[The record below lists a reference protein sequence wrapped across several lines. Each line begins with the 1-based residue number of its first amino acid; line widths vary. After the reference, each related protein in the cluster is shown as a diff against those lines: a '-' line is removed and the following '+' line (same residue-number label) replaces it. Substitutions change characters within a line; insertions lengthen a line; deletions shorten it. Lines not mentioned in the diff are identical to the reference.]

1 LKHVSRYS
9 GINNEIK
16 DMLCDLMKY
25 HRRRLNWQNYKVV
38 LNEEKIEVPT
48 EETIND
54 LTIV

>member
-1 LKHVSRYS
+1 M
-9 GINNEIK
+9 K